1 MRAHDQAE
9 LAAVRELRT
18 RLEQL
23 WTMDKDAAVQLVN
36 ALLREASALPQLV
49 RHDGWDYHVH
59 ATPPDA
65 PLADRMAVEAAMA
78 FTDVIRGGQ
87 LDRLRRCAA
96 AHCDNVHIDLSK
108 NSSRRFCSVSC
119 ANRTNVA
126 AYRTR
131 QAAQPRPPDSCRLTA
146 RHAATDGELTGACP
160 TRHGDPRA
168 ATAIAVTITVT
179 TSNRPGRGPGRG
191 RPANWPTAQTSGA
204 VASTIRPETTSVLS
218 ITAPTAA
225 KAIEVRAQASLVRSL
240 ARPGSTSSGS
250 SGGTIGTPTG
260 RPTPAGPPRTRPRRR

>member
-1 MRAHDQAE
+1 MIFAHDTEVALASAAALVNTGRGGQELLGDVAALDQFVTDWRWTGMRAHDQAE

-49 RHDGWDYHVH
+49 KHDHWDYHLH

-131 QAAQPRPPDSCRLTA
+131 QAAQPRPPDS
-146 RHAATDGELTGACP
+146 AA
-160 TRHGDPRA
+160 
-168 ATAIAVTITVT
+168 
-179 TSNRPGRGPGRG
+179 
-191 RPANWPTAQTSGA
+191 
-204 VASTIRPETTSVLS
+204 
-218 ITAPTAA
+218 
-225 KAIEVRAQASLVRSL
+225 
-240 ARPGSTSSGS
+240 
-250 SGGTIGTPTG
+250 
-260 RPTPAGPPRTRPRRR
+260 